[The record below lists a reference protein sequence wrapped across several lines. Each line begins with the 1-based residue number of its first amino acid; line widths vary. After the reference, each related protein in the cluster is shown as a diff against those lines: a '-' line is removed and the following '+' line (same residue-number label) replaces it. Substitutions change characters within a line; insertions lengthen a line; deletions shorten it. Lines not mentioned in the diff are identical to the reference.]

1 MHFIVIFNLQ
11 KNKYYAFNPNN
22 SSFYRFLYYICP
34 LTNLNLS
41 IPNMDNLTYKYINLQ
56 SLKENTGGIIDI
68 EIELMHLFND
78 IVEEFINTLEREL
91 PNKNWQKL
99 YDAVHKI
106 KPNIH
111 MFGISSM
118 EVIISELENNFR
130 NEENLENIDDTVKD
144 VVRSFK
150 EIKKEIKLE
159 LHSLTK

>member
-1 MHFIVIFNLQ
+1 
-11 KNKYYAFNPNN
+11 
-22 SSFYRFLYYICP
+22 
-34 LTNLNLS
+34 
-41 IPNMDNLTYKYINLQ
+41 MDNLTYKYINLQ